1 GRPVGKRNQDVN
13 PGNATMLPLPTRA
26 ERKNL
31 DYPRCLTVKP
41 VGEPDA
47 GDRHVRFEVHV
58 SKPAMGSMRLA
69 ACRIPRASRT
79 STTPFG
85 LDVLLSVMQILH
97 DEFSDSK
104 YHPCPLLKELVAVG
118 HLGRKSGRGVYSY
131 SCMDLTGIRP
141 LHVS

>member
-1 GRPVGKRNQDVN
+1 MLVIGRRQFITLLGGAAAAWLR
-13 PGNATMLPLPTRA
+13 
-26 ERKNL
+26 
-31 DYPRCLTVKP
+31 
-41 VGEPDA
+41 
-47 GDRHVRFEVHV
+47 
-58 SKPAMGSMRLA
+58 A

-79 STTPFG
+79 TTPFG

-118 HLGRKSGRGVYSY
+118 HLGRKSGRGVYNY